1 MFTFFQAHFNN
12 ILIAFKTDR
21 NSLPGRLELQKRH
34 RDNAEAN
41 METELQNLK
50 SNLQKILSLTSG
62 SGGNSSGGGGG
73 DGTKMME
80 LVYSIQSH
88 VDVVQQSASRISS
101 AAEVSFHVQYNKCE

>member
-1 MFTFFQAHFNN
+1 
-12 ILIAFKTDR
+12 
-21 NSLPGRLELQKRH
+21 
-34 RDNAEAN
+34 

-101 AAEVSFHVQYNKCE
+101 AAEVSFHVQYNKCEKKLNLSQEIRNDTANIAWVGYLVSLLH